1 MQKQK
6 LPVREITVLVLG
18 ELLVSLIIVGVY
30 AVLNKFSYAVVAGAL
45 LGSAVTVFNFVW
57 LSVSVNRAIDKAMA
71 GRKQGEMSEE
81 EAEDVREQ
89 IENGIGMLRMF
100 ETDQQSAAE
109 DYPVE
114 ESYAIAVNKERTE
127 LLEAFNEVLAEMS
140 TKNAEGASEIDR
152 LVLKYMGLS
161 NE

>member
-6 LPVREITVLVLG
+6 LPVREITVLILG

-81 EAEDVREQ
+81 EAEA
-89 IENGIGMLRMF
+89 F
-100 ETDQQSAAE
+100 AAE
-109 DYPVE
+109 NRVAVQRAAQS
-114 ESYAIAVNKERTE
+114 SYLLRQILMLGVLVGAFLLDGWFDVIATLVP
-127 LLEAFNEVLAEMS
+127 LLMFRPLLMAAGFFS
-140 TKNAEGASEIDR
+140 K
-152 LVLKYMGLS
+152 KK
-161 NE
+161 